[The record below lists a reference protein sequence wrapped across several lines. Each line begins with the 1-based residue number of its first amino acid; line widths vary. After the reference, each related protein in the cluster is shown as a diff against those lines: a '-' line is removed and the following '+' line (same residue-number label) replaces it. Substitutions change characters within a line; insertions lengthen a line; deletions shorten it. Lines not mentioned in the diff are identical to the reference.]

1 MVVADG
7 GEQVGHVVV
16 VQLVSDVAAVAA
28 SVDQAQR
35 AEEAE
40 VMRGCAQAQSRGG
53 GEVLHAALAAQHP
66 GQQAQPARGAERFE
80 RLREILCVA
89 LIEATVRGRVFDG
102 MRHGLI
108 VIRHMSKCSTV
119 VSRALLLA
127 VSASLVLPAA
137 GFAHAL
143 FGDSDPNRPIAS
155 YLRLGFL
162 HMVGGWDHLLFIT
175 GVVLIAGRLRSAA
188 KLISLFVAGHSLTL
202 LVATLAGW
210 KLNATVVDVVIALSL
225 VYVGVQG
232 IRGRPES
239 LSVMGAAV
247 FGFGLVHGL
256 GLSTRLQAL
265 GLPDDGLVIRV
276 VLFNIGVELG
286 QLVALSVIVG
296 LGTLFVRRFRLQ
308 RRDARLA
315 YGSLI
320 AAGVFAAAVLSFPSE
335 EARKASQPVARKGS
349 ATCTEDSATPPQT
362 FGGGHPEKLYYGPEE
377 DAPDGD
383 LNHVLGDGLVI
394 VRYRPDLADE
404 HHRALERFVAESV
417 PPYVIAAAD
426 PEQEESIRAVVALR
440 EMSCERVD
448 IKQLTTFRD
457 EWLAELDQRRGG

>member
-1 MVVADG
+1 
-7 GEQVGHVVV
+7 
-16 VQLVSDVAAVAA
+16 
-28 SVDQAQR
+28 
-35 AEEAE
+35 
-40 VMRGCAQAQSRGG
+40 
-53 GEVLHAALAAQHP
+53 
-66 GQQAQPARGAERFE
+66 
-80 RLREILCVA
+80 
-89 LIEATVRGRVFDG
+89 
-102 MRHGLI
+102 
-108 VIRHMSKCSTV
+108 MSKCSTV
-119 VSRALLLA
+119 VARAASVA
-127 VSASLVLPAA
+127 VAASLLLPAA

-155 YLRLGFL
+155 YLWLGFL
-162 HMVGGWDHLLFIT
+162 HMVGGWDHLLFIS
-175 GVVLIAGRLRSAA
+175 GVVLIAGSLRSAA

-239 LSVMGAAV
+239 LAAMGVAV

-276 VLFNIGVELG
+276 VLFNVGVELG
-286 QLVALSVIVG
+286 QLVALTVIVG
-296 LGTLFVRRFRLQ
+296 LGTLLVRRFRL
-308 RRDARLA
+308 RDREARAA
-315 YGSLI
+315 YGGLI
-320 AAGVFAAAVLSFPSE
+320 AAGLAAAAILSFPSE
-335 EARKASQPVARKGS
+335 ETRKASEPTAARKTS
-349 ATCTEDSATPPQT
+349 ETCTQEEATPPQA
-362 FGGGHPEKLYYGPEE
+362 FGGDHPAKFYYGPDEQ
-377 DAPDGD
+377 APVGD
-383 LNHVLGDGLVI
+383 LNHVLGDGIVI
-394 VRYRPDLADE
+394 VRYRPDLAAE

-426 PEQEESIRAVVALR
+426 PEQDESIRAVVALR